1 MDHQVHRP
9 TLEPQRKTAAGPIFD
24 DIRRCVA
31 CGICL
36 TACPTYQ
43 LTLEEWQ
50 SPRGRIAAM
59 RAVAEG
65 LAPLND
71 RFAAFMYDCLAC
83 RACEAVCPSG
93 VPFGRMVEAART
105 EAERVVRRPP
115 AVRLG
120 RWLLLDWA
128 LQSRTAF
135 GRFVRLLGLYR
146 RLPGRDLLARVVPGL
161 GAAAMFGDGADGTV
175 LPERLEPHPP
185 ALGRAV
191 LLTGC
196 VMAFWF
202 RAAHLAT
209 ARALAA
215 AGYEVVIPRE
225 QWCCGALHF
234 HHGRPEAGRRLAADL
249 IRTVLSHGPDI
260 IVSNSA
266 GCGSTLKEY
275 PGLLAGTPLADAA
288 AEFSRRVRDI
298 HEVLLAGSRPLG
310 LRPIRRRVA
319 VENPCH
325 LVHAQRLGGVTRRLL
340 SLVPELEVV
349 EPPDANRCCGA
360 AGIYGLERP
369 EMSAR
374 LLAEKLDRLEPLRP
388 DEVVAANPGCLLQL
402 RAGIRARGWGI
413 PVRHPI
419 ELIAEAL
426 PDQPWVG

>member
-1 MDHQVHRP
+1 MGHQLHRP
-9 TLEPQRKTAAGPIFD
+9 ILEPHRKTAAGPIFD

-43 LTLEEWQ
+43 MTLEEWQ

-105 EAERVVRRPP
+105 EAERVVRRPLT
-115 AVRLG
+115 VRLG

-128 LQSRTAF
+128 LRSRAAF
-135 GRFVRLLGLYR
+135 GRFVGLLELYR
-146 RLPGRDLLARVVPGL
+146 RMPGRDLLTRVVPGL
-161 GAAAMFGDGADGTV
+161 GAATALFGDGADGTA
-175 LPERLEPHPP
+175 LPERVEAWPP
-185 ALGRAV
+185 VVGRAV

-215 AGYEVVIPRE
+215 AGYEVLIPGE

-234 HHGRPEAGRRLAADL
+234 HNGRPEAGRRLAADL
-249 IRTVLSHGPDI
+249 IRTVLNYGPDV
-260 IVSNSA
+260 IVTNSA

-275 PGLLAGTPLADAA
+275 PDLLAGTPLAEAA
-288 AEFSRRVRDI
+288 TEFGRRVRDI
-298 HEVLLAGSRPLG
+298 HEVLLVASRPLG
-310 LRPIRRRVA
+310 LRAIRRRVA

-325 LVHAQRLGGVTRRLL
+325 LVHAQRLGEVTRRLL
-340 SLVPELEVV
+340 GLVPGLEVV
-349 EPPDANRCCGA
+349 VPPDANRCCGA

-374 LLAEKLDRLEPLRP
+374 LLSEKLDRLEPLRP
-388 DEVVAANPGCLLQL
+388 DEVLAANPGCLLQL
-402 RAGIRARGWGI
+402 RAGVRARGWEI
-413 PVRHPI
+413 LVRHPI

-426 PDQPWVG
+426 PD

>member
-1 MDHQVHRP
+1 MDHQVLRP
-9 TLEPQRKTAAGPIFD
+9 TPAPHQKTAAGPIFD

-43 LTLEEWQ
+43 VTLEEWQ

-65 LAPLND
+65 LAPLNH

-93 VPFGRMVEAART
+93 VPFGRMVEAARA
-105 EAERVVRRPP
+105 EAERAVRRPP
-115 AVRLG
+115 TVRLG
-120 RWLLLDWA
+120 RWLLLNWA
-128 LQSRTAF
+128 LRSRRSF
-135 GRFVRLLGLYR
+135 GRFVRLLELFKK
-146 RLPGRDLLARVVPGL
+146 LPGWEFLAGIVPGL
-161 GAAAMFGDGADGTV
+161 GAATAMFGDGTDGAV
-175 LPERLEPHPP
+175 LPERLGARPP
-185 ALGRAV
+185 AAGRAV

-202 RAAHLAT
+202 RSAHLAT
-209 ARALAA
+209 ARTLAA
-215 AGYEVVIPRE
+215 AGYEVVIPGD

-234 HHGRPEAGRRLAADL
+234 HNGQPGAGRKLAADL
-249 IRTVLSHGPDI
+249 IGRVLSYGPDV
-260 IVSNSA
+260 IVTNSA
-266 GCGSTLKEY
+266 GCGSVLKEY
-275 PGLLAGTPLADAA
+275 PELLAGTPLAEAA
-288 AEFSRRVRDI
+288 ADFGRRVRDL
-298 HEVLLAGSRPLG
+298 HEVLLADPRRLG

-325 LVHAQRLGGVTRRLL
+325 LVHAQRLAGVTRRLL
-340 SLVPELEVV
+340 GLVPELEVV

-374 LLAEKLDRLEPLRP
+374 LLNEKLDRLEPLGP
-388 DEVVAANPGCLLQL
+388 DEVVAANPGCILQL
-402 RAGIRARGWGI
+402 RAGVRARGWAI

-426 PDQPWVG
+426 SDG